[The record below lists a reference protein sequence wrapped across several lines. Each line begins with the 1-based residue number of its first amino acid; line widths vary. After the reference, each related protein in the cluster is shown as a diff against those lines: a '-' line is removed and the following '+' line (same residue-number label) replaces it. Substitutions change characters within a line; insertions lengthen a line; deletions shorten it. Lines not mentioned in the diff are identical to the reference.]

1 MEPIAA
7 LTDRIETL
15 FRHIAETRMAG
26 VPVMHP
32 GLGVAMRGLRRH
44 GAHHVGVLVTPWFMN
59 LIFLPVTEDDTAR
72 RVGTKAELALP
83 SGLYEAIW
91 SHEEALGG
99 YWSVSL
105 FSPMGDFAD
114 MAGAVATAD
123 ATLELLFA
131 GAEAPERADF
141 YEAMVAPGAAR
152 DAAQRLAEPAP
163 VPPPVAEEAAA
174 EEAHAAPVRLQRRA
188 FLGLG
193 RAGNGAAA

>member
-1 MEPIAA
+1 MEDAAA

-59 LIFLPVTEDDTAR
+59 LIFVPVMAEGTAR
-72 RVGTKAELALP
+72 RVGMKTELALP

-123 ATLELLFA
+123 ATLALLFA
-131 GAEAPERADF
+131 EAEAPERADF

-152 DAAQRLAEPAP
+152 DAEQRLAEPLPTPAPEGEDAP
-163 VPPPVAEEAAA
+163 VDD
-174 EEAHAAPVRLQRRA
+174 APAMPARLERRA

-193 RAGNGAAA
+193 RAGNGVTA